1 MSDLQRAL
9 LDSELKVTRRN
20 LIATALLFIEH
31 YEHDAV
37 PDCIED
43 DEAYSV
49 LLTAIRAHRDSLAMR
64 ANLRS

>member
-31 YEHDAV
+31 YEQDAV

-49 LLTAIRAHRDSLAMR
+49 LLSAIRTHRDALAMR
-64 ANLRS
+64 ASLRT